1 MGKAD
6 YRKLFC
12 ETCVSQSQ
20 CGYYRDNKGEFCP
33 LLRYYDEGY
42 HQAEEDLALT
52 WEDMKLMQEIQINVC
67 ARKVRGEKMTDKEQ
81 FEEVL
86 RQFNELKSKEE

>member
-1 MGKAD
+1 MSKSEERALEA
-6 YRKLFC
+6 YPVEL
-12 ETCVSQSQ
+12 
-20 CGYYRDNKGEFCP
+20 DNKTVYNAAMRVGFKI
-33 LLRYYDEGY
+33 GY